1 MRDNIVSI
9 SVRDLVEFVLRTG
22 DLVSGFSGSSRTT
35 EAIKAHQLI
44 QKSYKDGYE
53 AEVTV
58 SYDYNYEDLCLRVNG
73 RIDGVITNDTGFVI
87 DEIKT
92 TTAPLEIIDDDYNIL
107 HWAQAEVYAFIY
119 SEQHGLNEI
128 GVQLTYFNLD
138 TREIKKLNKHFQF
151 EELRNFFIGITA
163 SYLEW
168 ARTMHRWYEV
178 RDISINNLGFPFS
191 NYRKGQRELAVS
203 VYKVIKLNKKL
214 FVRAPTGIGKTAAVL
229 FPAIKAINEG
239 ITSKLFYLTAK
250 SITSTVAENAL
261 ENMRSKGLRFKA
273 LTLTAKDRICFNTE
287 ASCNPDECEYA
298 KGHFDRVYDAVKD
311 IFNEDAFSRETIEAY
326 AKKHKVCPFEFSL
339 DLSLWADCIIC
350 DYNYVFDPR
359 VYLKRFFSEG
369 TNDFTFLIDEAHN
382 LVERA
387 REMFSAEIMKKPV
400 LELRKSVKGKAPEVY
415 KALGKINSYLIELRK
430 KCEEGEDN
438 YYSQKEAPEEIY
450 NLLRKFMKA
459 SEEFLLENKKAVFE
473 DKLMEMYFAAHA
485 FIRTAERYD
494 EKYITYVEKGKDDLM
509 LKLFCLDPS
518 TLMAEAL
525 KRGIA
530 SIFFSAT
537 LNPITYF
544 NKVLGGDQETLNI
557 NFASPFPREN
567 LCLIVNDSISTRY
580 KFRESTYTQISGAIE
595 AVIGGKKGNYLIY
608 FPSYKYMNAVY
619 EVFSEE
625 NQGVDTVCQSSEMTE
640 GDREEFLSK
649 FNANNTKTLVGF
661 AVMGGVFGEG
671 IDLTGDKL
679 SGAVI
684 VGVGL
689 PQICFE
695 RDIIKNHFDEA
706 NGQGF
711 EYSYTYPGMNKVM
724 QAVGRVIRTENDR
737 GVVLLIDDRFTSR
750 LYKSLFPQEWN
761 NYYCIRKIQEIDK
774 IVHNFWINESK
785 E

>member
-1 MRDNIVSI
+1 MRDNIIKV
-9 SVRDLVEFVLRTG
+9 SVRDLVEFVLRSG
-22 DLVSGFSGSSRTT
+22 DLVTGFSGSSRAT

-44 QKSYKDGYE
+44 QKSYKEGCE

-58 SYDYNYEDLCLRVNG
+58 SYDYDYGSLCLRVNG
-73 RIDGVITNDTGFVI
+73 RIDGVIADDNGIVI

-92 TTAPLEIIDDDYNIL
+92 TTAPLELIDEDYNIL
-107 HWAQAEVYAFIY
+107 HWAQAKVYAFIY
-119 SEQHGLNEI
+119 SEQHQLEKI

-138 TREIKKLNKHFQF
+138 TRESKKFKKLFEF
-151 EELRNFFIGITA
+151 EELKDFFLEITA

-168 ARTMHRWYEV
+168 AKTMQSWYEV
-178 RDISINNLGFPFS
+178 RDISIKNLEFPFPD
-191 NYRKGQRELAVS
+191 YRKGQRELAVA

-250 SITSTVAENAL
+250 TITATVAESTL
-261 ENMRSKGLRFKA
+261 QNMREKGLRLKS
-273 LTLTAKDRICFNTE
+273 LTLTAKDKICFNVE

-298 KGHFDRVYDAVKD
+298 KGHFDRVYAAVKD
-311 IFNEDAFSRETIEAY
+311 IFNEDAFNRETIESY

-359 VYLKRFFSEG
+359 VYLKRFFLEG

-382 LVERA
+382 LVDRA
-387 REMFSAEIMKKPV
+387 REMFSAEIMKKSV
-400 LELRKSVKGKAPEVY
+400 LELKKSVKGQAPEVY
-415 KALGKINSYLIELRK
+415 KELGKINSYLIELRK

-438 YYSQKEAPEEIY
+438 YYYQNEPPEKIY
-450 NLLRKFMKA
+450 GLLRKFMKV
-459 SEEFLLENKKAVFE
+459 SEEFLLKNKKSAFE
-473 DKLMEMYFAAHA
+473 DKLMEMYFAAHT
-485 FIRTAERYD
+485 FLRTAERYD
-494 EKYITYVEKGKDDLM
+494 EKYVTYVEKEKDN
-509 LKLFCLDPS
+509 LKLRLFCLDPS
-518 TLMAEAL
+518 TLMGEAL

-537 LNPITYF
+537 LNPISYF
-544 NKVLGGDQETLNI
+544 NQVLGGDDETLNI
-557 NFASPFPREN
+557 NFASPFPRKN
-567 LCLIVNDSISTRY
+567 LCLIVNDSISTKF
-580 KFRESTYTQISGAIE
+580 KFRESTYSLITEAIWAVSGD
-595 AVIGGKKGNYLIY
+595 KKGNYLVY

-619 EVFSEE
+619 ELFTEKCGDVE
-625 NQGVDTVCQSSEMTE
+625 TICQSPEMTE
-640 GDREEFLSK
+640 EERVEFLSK
-649 FNANNTKTLVGF
+649 FNLNNTKTLIGF
-661 AVMGGVFGEG
+661 AVMGGIFGEG

-695 RDIIKNHFDEA
+695 RDIIKNYFDKA

-737 GVVLLIDDRFTSR
+737 GVVLLIDDRFSGR
-750 LYKSLFPQEWN
+750 LYKSLFPREWM
-761 NYYCIRKIQEIDK
+761 NYCRARKSEEIGK
-774 IVHNFWINESK
+774 IVHNFWINEGK